1 MLVISGGDIVLRE
14 RVLRGGAVVIA
25 GEHIAAIE
33 EQPRQWPGDV
43 TRIEAP
49 ECFIV
54 PGFIDVHV
62 HGVAGHDVLDDGEP
76 LPFIASALPA
86 FGVTSFCPTTVA
98 CDPAALR
105 RVLSHVAAHKSR
117 RGAEQARVHGAHL
130 ESNFINPFMRGA
142 QPADCLC
149 GAPGTD
155 VVTSRFSGDDIL
167 AVITEHLD
175 EVAIV
180 TMAPEI
186 AGGLDL
192 VRRIAAMGP
201 LVSLG
206 HSAADFQTAHA
217 AFDAGARHATHL
229 FNRMGPLGHREPGLA
244 GAVLSREDVTAEL
257 ICDGYHVHPS
267 MVRMAIASKRPAH
280 IVAISDG
287 TAGAGLPAG
296 ACAKLG
302 GRRIDVRAEA
312 AFLEDGT
319 LAGSTL
325 TMDGGF
331 RMLVDQAGQSLVD
344 AAAMCATS
352 PARALRL
359 DDRGSISPGALADFV
374 VLDREKRVL
383 QTWIGGQV
391 VYSREDSSLATC
403 D

>member
-1 MLVISGGDIVLRE
+1 MLVISGDVVLRE
-14 RVLRGGAVVIA
+14 RILHGGAVVIA

-33 EQPRQWPGDV
+33 EQPRHWPGDV
-43 TRIEAP
+43 TRIEVAD
-49 ECFIV
+49 CFIV

-62 HGVAGHDVLDDGEP
+62 HGHAGHDVLDEGEP
-76 LPFIASALPA
+76 LPFIASALPRV
-86 FGVTSFCPTTVA
+86 GVTSFCPTTVA
-98 CDPAALR
+98 CEPAALR
-105 RVLSHVAAHKSR
+105 RVLSQVAAHKAR
-117 RGAEQARVHGAHL
+117 RAGEQARVHGAHL

-155 VVTSRFSGDDIL
+155 VVVSRISGDEIL

-175 EVAIV
+175 DVAIV

-186 AGGLDL
+186 AGGLEL
-192 VRRIAAMGP
+192 VGRLAAMGP

-206 HSAADFQTAHA
+206 HSAADFVTANA

-229 FNRMGPLGHREPGLA
+229 FNRMRPLGHREPGLA
-244 GAVLSREDVTAEL
+244 GAVLAREDVTAEL

-267 MVRMAIASKRPAH
+267 VVRMAIASKRAAN

-287 TAGAGLPAG
+287 TAGAGLPVG

-302 GRRIDVRAEA
+302 GRRIDVKAEA

-325 TMDGGF
+325 TMDGAF
-331 RMLVDQAGQSLVD
+331 RMLVEQAGQSVVD

-359 DDRGSISPGALADFV
+359 DDRGSIAPGALADLV
-374 VLDREKRVL
+374 VLDREKRVA
-383 QTWIGGQV
+383 QTWIGGRLI
-391 VYSREDSSLATC
+391 YSREDESRSA
-403 D
+403 